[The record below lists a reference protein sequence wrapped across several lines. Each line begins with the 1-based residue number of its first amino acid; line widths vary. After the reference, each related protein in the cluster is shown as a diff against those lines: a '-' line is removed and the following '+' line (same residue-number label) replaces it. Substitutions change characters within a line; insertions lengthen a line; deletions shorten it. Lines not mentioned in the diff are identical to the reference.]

1 MAVLCTSI
9 FAGMSSIQWV
19 ACFFTDTH
27 TLTACGET
35 GKCNLHT
42 KNLINYFLLS
52 IWNISIV
59 LNLPFSRVVLSPLV
73 NIYLLEEF
81 SFSVGSRCCF
91 FSLESTLL
99 PCRYP
104 LPGKGA
110 SASFLFLLEV
120 SPCVEWLLCILM
132 SLALHGPALSFS
144 CGMFQ
149 Y

>member
-1 MAVLCTSI
+1 MQ
-9 FAGMSSIQWV
+9 SSHQKSYQLLP
-19 ACFFTDTH
+19 
-27 TLTACGET
+27 TLS
-35 GKCNLHT
+35 
-42 KNLINYFLLS
+42 LS

-91 FSLESTLL
+91 LSLESTLL
-99 PCRYP
+99 PCRYLGKVP
-104 LPGKGA
+104 LPA
-110 SASFLFLLEV
+110 SFLLEV
-120 SPCVEWLLCILM
+120 SPSVEWLPCILM

-144 CGMFQ
+144 CGMFHHLNK